1 MMLRSTQ
8 PLLSNSSR
16 VIVLHKATVSTLRR
30 PPFQF
35 PDPTRLRR
43 RAAPAPA
50 WLNPLAQRTWFASS
64 SKPPPPRIQ
73 SERDPEEEKRFGQ
86 QKLESDP
93 EHVSTQ
99 SSVRHL
105 FEPDDPKTEAEKPV
119 SSGLKHD
126 LVCAA
131 ILYGPGSKGPPQS
144 LASFSFL

>member
-35 PDPTRLRR
+35 PDPTRLGR
-43 RAAPAPA
+43 RAPAR
-50 WLNPLAQRTWFASS
+50 LNPLAQRTWFASS
-64 SKPPPPRIQ
+64 SKPPPRIQ

-93 EHVSTQ
+93 QHVSTQ

-131 ILYGPGSKGPPQS
+131 ILYGPGSKDPPQS